1 MTKQRIKFFINLL
14 VSFGLAGLLFYLS
27 YDTIETAPGQSK
39 SDYIWSLWQETNK
52 LPLFLSGGLILLSH
66 MIRAERWKLLNA
78 PLNYKISF
86 SNSYHSVMSGYI
98 VNLLIPR
105 GGELYRCYMLNKL
118 EKVPVNVSIGT
129 VIAER
134 AADLV
139 FLLLLIGTSFF
150 IEFEKLLFFIKESK
164 ILEYVGVGN
173 SFSSTLLFIALA
185 SVAFIILLTFL
196 VKKVKPDFYN
206 KVAAKIKNLMIG
218 IRDGIGSILRLEK
231 RGLFIIYSILIWV
244 LYYLMTYAVMKA
256 FPETNQLGLVA
267 ALSVFTIGGI
277 AMTLPLPGGIG
288 SYHVLV
294 PLGLSILYQIDQSE
308 AKGFTFIFHSFL
320 TLVTILA
327 GFVSLIYAQIKIH
340 RKNVN
345 EVVEENTV
353 RSE

>member
-1 MTKQRIKFFINLL
+1 MTKQRLKFIINLL
-14 VSFGLAGLLFYLS
+14 VSFGLAGFLFYLS
-27 YDTIETAPGQSK
+27 YNSIETAPGQSK
-39 SDYIWSLWQETNK
+39 SEYIWALWQQTNK
-52 LPLFLSGGLILLSH
+52 FPLFLSGALILLSH
-66 MIRAERWKLLNA
+66 MIRAERWKLLNR
-78 PLNYKISF
+78 PLNYFISF
-86 SNSYHSVMSGYI
+86 SNSYHSVMTGYI

-105 GGELYRCYMLNKL
+105 GGELYRCYVLNKL
-118 EKVPVNVSIGT
+118 EDVPINVSIGT

-134 AADLV
+134 AADMV

-150 IEFEKLLFFIKESK
+150 IEFDKLLFFLKESGVLSS
-164 ILEYVGVGN
+164 IGLEG
-173 SFSSTLLFIALA
+173 SFSLN
-185 SVAFIILLTFL
+185 IILILIGFVAVILFTTYL
-196 VKKVKPDFYN
+196 IWKLNREFYN
-206 KVAAKIKNLMIG
+206 KIREKVKGLMIG
-218 IRDGIGSILRLEK
+218 VRDGLGSILRLEK

-294 PLGLSILYQIDQSE
+294 PLGLSILYQIDESE

-320 TLVTILA
+320 TLVTIVA
-327 GFVSLIYAQIKIH
+327 GFISLIYSQIKIH

-345 EVVEENTV
+345 KVVEENPV
-353 RSE
+353 R